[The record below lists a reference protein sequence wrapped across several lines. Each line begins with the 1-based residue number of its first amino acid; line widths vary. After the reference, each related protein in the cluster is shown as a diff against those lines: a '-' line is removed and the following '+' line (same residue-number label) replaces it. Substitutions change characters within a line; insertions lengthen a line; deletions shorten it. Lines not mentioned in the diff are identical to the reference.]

1 MLFPCR
7 WFNMPRRTFY
17 YHPVNK
23 EPVVNEAI
31 ATRINK
37 YPEASYRTAAWML
50 KLNKNTVQRIFQL
63 KGWQVRKKLRGFRPR
78 VKSFPS
84 VASQPNQRWS
94 TDLARV

>member
-1 MLFPCR
+1 
-7 WFNMPRRTFY
+7 MPRRTFY

-31 ATRINK
+31 ATRIKQFIDK
-37 YPEASYRTAAWML
+37 YPEAGYRTAAWML

-78 VKSFPS
+78 VKAFPNPIS
-84 VASQPNQRWS
+84 VGQ
-94 TDLARV
+94 LI